1 MKHLQ
6 TNVTLL
12 LVLTCCTSEADRNRM
27 RAGLNDI
34 DQRNRSGQPFTASE
48 VQPYVQFFDE
58 HGTPNDQ
65 LLAHYLLGRAYYEHG
80 EAPMALQCY
89 HDAIDC
95 VDTTDEE
102 NCDFS
107 QLSRVFAQMGNIF
120 YYQGLYRKQ
129 LECQQ
134 KAMHYA
140 WIGKDVLAA
149 LMSYE
154 QESFA
159 YNGLGMYDSAIFVIE
174 DVAAKYEQHGYPSDA
189 AISLGVNIRP
199 LIDRGDYDKAKHC
212 MDIYESKSGL
222 FDASGNIAKGREVY
236 YNVKGF
242 YYLYINKL
250 DSAEYY
256 FRKEMHDGKDYNNQ
270 HAGAKGLSELYQILN
285 MSDSMAKYYR
295 YAYVMNDSA
304 YTQKTTKE
312 IRRMQAMYDY
322 TRHQEEAYRERN
334 KAHQRTI
341 VIWICIVM
349 IAIICLVTYNIIREL
364 SRKRCDAER
373 KYIDSQTAIEQARHD
388 IASLRLREDINKE
401 LISEKEQI
409 IHEQETIM
417 KSLLRR
423 DSNSQSMA
431 DRRLMATDIYQRFEQ
446 LSAKGQQPTD
456 EEWEQLKQQIF
467 LCYPGFKDFL
477 SKHETINDKEYK
489 TCLLVRVGFK
499 PTNIGSMLEVSSSY
513 MTELRTKM
521 LQKLFKMSGTSK
533 SFDKL
538 LREIY

>member
-1 MKHLQ
+1 MKHLL
-6 TNVTLL
+6 TIVTLL
-12 LVLTCCTSEADRNRM
+12 LVLTCCTSEADRIRM
-27 RAGLNDI
+27 RAGLDDVNR
-34 DQRNRSGQPFTASE
+34 RNRSGQPFTASE

-102 NCDFS
+102 NCDFA
-107 QLSRVFAQMGNIF
+107 QLSRVYGQMGLIF
-120 YYQGLYRKQ
+120 YQQNLTPKRKGMIELAVKYSLLAQ
-129 LECQQ
+129 DTLV
-134 KAMHYA
+134 AMFH
-140 WIGKDVLAA
+140 
-149 LMSYE
+149 YE
-154 QESFA
+154 QMASVFER
-159 YNGLGMYDSAIFVIE
+159 LGNLDSALVVMDSVTNWYQF
-174 DVAAKYEQHGYPSDA
+174 HGYPVDA
-189 AISLGVNIRP
+189 VLSMGQSAVYLVD
-199 LIDRGDYDKAKHC
+199 LHQLDKAKKY
-212 MDIYESKSGL
+212 MSIYESQSGC
-222 FDASGNIAKGREVY
+222 FDSIGNISKGREIY
-236 YNVKGF
+236 YNAKGS
-242 YYLYINKL
+242 LYMQESRY

-256 FRKEMHDGKDYNNQ
+256 YRKELCDGKDYNNQ
-270 HAGAKGLSELYQILN
+270 NAASVGLAALYKKKHQN
-285 MSDSMAKYYR
+285 DSALKYR
-295 YAYVMNDSA
+295 EYAYEMNDSMYA
-304 YTQKTTKE
+304 HKATQTVG
-312 IRRMQAMYDY
+312 RMQAMYDY

-334 KAHQRTI
+334 KAHQRTV
-341 VIWICIVM
+341 VIWICIGM
-349 IAIICLVTYNIIREL
+349 IAIICLITYNIIREL
-364 SRKRCDAER
+364 SRKRRDAER

-388 IASLRLREDINKE
+388 ITSLRLREDINKE

-477 SKHETINDKEYK
+477 SKHETISDKEYK
-489 TCLLVRVGFK
+489 TCLLVRAGFK

>member
-1 MKHLQ
+1 M
-6 TNVTLL
+6 
-12 LVLTCCTSEADRNRM
+12 
-27 RAGLNDI
+27 
-34 DQRNRSGQPFTASE
+34 
-48 VQPYVQFFDE
+48 
-58 HGTPNDQ
+58 
-65 LLAHYLLGRAYYEHG
+65 
-80 EAPMALQCY
+80 
-89 HDAIDC
+89 
-95 VDTTDEE
+95 
-102 NCDFS
+102 
-107 QLSRVFAQMGNIF
+107 
-120 YYQGLYRKQ
+120 
-129 LECQQ
+129 
-134 KAMHYA
+134 
-140 WIGKDVLAA
+140 
-149 LMSYE
+149 
-154 QESFA
+154 
-159 YNGLGMYDSAIFVIE
+159 
-174 DVAAKYEQHGYPSDA
+174 
-189 AISLGVNIRP
+189 
-199 LIDRGDYDKAKHC
+199 
-212 MDIYESKSGL
+212 
-222 FDASGNIAKGREVY
+222 
-236 YNVKGF
+236 
-242 YYLYINKL
+242 
-250 DSAEYY
+250 
-256 FRKEMHDGKDYNNQ
+256 
-270 HAGAKGLSELYQILN
+270 
-285 MSDSMAKYYR
+285 
-295 YAYVMNDSA
+295 
-304 YTQKTTKE
+304 
-312 IRRMQAMYDY
+312 
-322 TRHQEEAYRERN
+322 
-334 KAHQRTI
+334 
-341 VIWICIVM
+341 
-349 IAIICLVTYNIIREL
+349 